1 MMDDAAMADT
11 KKLAIVTGASQGLSE
26 GIVQGFRARGHG
38 VVATLRSID
47 PHLVT
52 IAGAAAIRAGK
63 RAVAALAAGST
74 AQACRRSGPGRL
86 ISPLADRRLRR

>member
-52 IAGAAAIRAGK
+52 IAGDAAIRA
-63 RAVAALAAGST
+63 ASALS
-74 AQACRRSGPGRL
+74 
-86 ISPLADRRLRR
+86 RRLLQDPPRRLVGEAGRVA